1 MNLKSK
7 LTKYIAETLGLKTDE
22 KSLRKLQSILFL
34 STRNKSKGGLRLSDQ
49 GFDTLQKADLKFYKI
64 KLDEPVVYNNQL
76 IIWLDHF
83 IDCPWYI
90 TNKDI
95 YVFGEK
101 MAVQLV
107 LFSGNIVKFT
117 IAKDKSTKTA

>member
-1 MNLKSK
+1 MNLKPK